1 MKNDLNALKSL
12 QSGALSV
19 ALALA
24 GTGFAQAKDVDP
36 GENCHC
42 IVPAGSTGQVLSSSG
57 DVQVSLA
64 QGFSPAVPGT
74 ALSQGSLIIVGVRSD
89 AHIVFGGCHLSILP
103 LRDVSLDPVG
113 GGICVRET
121 PIDGRT
127 AGFDLAATSTL
138 STLSATFPA
147 AAVVSATGR
156 TATGGSLSHI
166 SSATGDAVTDE
177 EDEDLPILAIVA
189 GLAAVGAFVAIA
201 ASNQGTMTP
210 DPVDPVPPVS
220 P

>member
-1 MKNDLNALKSL
+1 MKNDLDVIRSL
-12 QSGALSV
+12 RLGALSV

-24 GTGFAQAKDVDP
+24 GTGFAQAKDIDP

-113 GGICVRET
+113 GGTCVRET

-127 AGFDLAATSTL
+127 AGFDPAAITTLGAQTGTFPQAAGAAAAGEGTTTRPGGAAAATSE
-138 STLSATFPA
+138 ATDSDIPA
-147 AAVVSATGR
+147 A
-156 TATGGSLSHI
+156 
-166 SSATGDAVTDE
+166 
-177 EDEDLPILAIVA
+177 AIVA
-189 GLAAVGAFVAIA
+189 GVAAVGAFVAIA
-201 ASNQGTMTP
+201 ASNSGGGSSPGTP
-210 DPVDPVPPVS
+210 DPVEPVKPVS